1 MGCSELSH
9 GCDAPSVQRS
19 VQSDL
24 CLSFFLQASAD
35 GLGESGAKT
44 KASPRPTKVGAP
56 DAASSTRAATPNSS
70 DRTVA
75 SPYRS
80 APLYNCISIHIYPS
94 MHLSIDLSI
103 CLSIYL
109 YDIYV
114 SVYIDVYLCV

>member
-1 MGCSELSH
+1 MLRACKGASNSVCSCH
-9 GCDAPSVQRS
+9 FTV
-19 VQSDL
+19 
-24 CLSFFLQASAD
+24 QASAD

-44 KASPRPTKVGAP
+44 EASPRPTNVGART
-56 DAASSTRAATPNSS
+56 AAGSTRAAKPDPS

-80 APLYNCISIHIYPS
+80 APLYNCISLSIYLCIYLS

-103 CLSIYL
+103 YLSIYL
-109 YDIYV
+109 YYIYV

>member
-1 MGCSELSH
+1 M
-9 GCDAPSVQRS
+9 QRS
-19 VQSDL
+19 VQSGL
-24 CLSFFLQASAD
+24 CLSFSLQASAD

-44 KASPRPTKVGAP
+44 EASPPPTKVGKP
-56 DAASSTRAATPNSS
+56 NAASSTKATKPDRS
-70 DRTVA
+70 DTTVA
-75 SPYRS
+75 SSYRS